1 MSPWLL
7 PQPLWLY
14 PVSCPAQTPTS
25 ATGSVPCRT
34 CQPPPRWAPSRWR
47 RRPPPFS
54 PISESSNRRN
64 RRTAIKPSEERV
76 AGSRQWTQREKQQG
90 TYNKTVTK
98 TYRPSACVTVSTVT
112 SSSRLQLYLRFNNP
126 VIMTACDYTECVC
139 VCVHACMCACMWVSL
154 YDVVIYLF
162 MTSALSV

>member
-64 RRTAIKPSEERV
+64 RRTAIKPSDERV

-98 TYRPSACVTVSTVT
+98 TYRPSACVTVSTIT

-139 VCVHACMCACMWVSL
+139 VRVCEWAS
-154 YDVVIYLF
+154 
-162 MTSALSV
+162 MTL